1 MENFIKNKWFKII
14 VIAIIGIGLLS
25 GGAFFGYKAYK
36 TNQAQQVE
44 EKRLLAE
51 KEQKDQE
58 EAKAQQAALAKAQQE
73 IETLKQKQTEQEKK
87 PPQMV
92 IKETTTESDKLPQ
105 SLLDEILQRTVK
117 ITCTSST
124 LKSQGSGFIMIT
136 SEDSNVWYV
145 FTNAHVVLTGPP
157 EDNNCVV
164 GVPSKPDY
172 SISKNFNGEIVD
184 VNHKFPTIDKA
195 VLSVTGDR
203 GFKNGVSV
211 MPACKF
217 NDVKIGD
224 KITIV
229 GYPAFGGSSLTATE
243 GTISG
248 FQETQYGPIYKTS
261 AKIDSGNSGG
271 TAVDITK
278 KCFLGMPTWATQGTF
293 EGLGYI
299 QSWEMINTAN

>member
-1 MENFIKNKWFKII
+1 MKNQKGSILIPFFIVIILILGGYFGIQKYRNYQKGQVELNQKKQEEQQQKDLEVENLKKEVEALKNKKP
-14 VIAIIGIGLLS
+14 
-25 GGAFFGYKAYK
+25 
-36 TNQAQQVE
+36 QV
-44 EKRLLAE
+44 
-51 KEQKDQE
+51 
-58 EAKAQQAALAKAQQE
+58 
-73 IETLKQKQTEQEKK
+73 
-87 PPQMV
+87 V
-92 IKETTTESDKLPQ
+92 VKETTTESDKLPQ

-124 LKSQGSGFIMIT
+124 LQSQGSGFIMII
-136 SEDSNVWYV
+136 SEDSNSWYV
-145 FTNAHVVLTGPP
+145 FTNAHVVLVGPP

-164 GVPSKPDY
+164 GIPSKPDY
-172 SISKNFNGEIVD
+172 SINKNLNGVIAD
-184 VNHKFPTIDKA
+184 VSHKFPIIDKA
-195 VLSVTGDR
+195 VLSVAGDR
-203 GFKNGVSV
+203 GFKNGTSV

-217 NDVKIGD
+217 TDTKIGD
-224 KITIV
+224 KVIIV
-229 GYPAFGGSSLTATE
+229 GYPVFGGSSLTATE

-248 FQETQYGPIYKTS
+248 FEETQYGPIYKTS

>member
-1 MENFIKNKWFKII
+1 VGVLVIGGGSYVGIKQYQN
-14 VIAIIGIGLLS
+14 
-25 GGAFFGYKAYK
+25 Y
-36 TNQAQQVE
+36 QAKQIE
-44 EKRLLAE
+44 ETRQTQE
-51 KEQKDQE
+51 KEQLAQSNLKNQQE
-58 EAKAQQAALAKAQQE
+58 QLEKAQQE
-73 IETLKQKQTEQEKK
+73 IEALKQKQIEQENK
-87 PPQMV
+87 PSQII
-92 IKETTTESDKLPQ
+92 IKETTTESDKLSQ

-136 SEDSNVWYV
+136 SEDSNKWFV

-164 GVPSKPDY
+164 GFPSKPDY
-172 SISKNFNGEIVD
+172 SINKNFEGEIVD
-184 VNHKFPTIDKA
+184 VSHKFPAIDKA
-195 VLSVTGDR
+195 VLSVIGDR
-203 GFKNGVSV
+203 GFKNGTSL
-211 MPACKF
+211 MPTCKF
-217 NDVKIGD
+217 DDIKIGD

-248 FQETQYGPIYKTS
+248 FEETQYGYIYKTS

-271 TAVDITK
+271 TAINNTR

-299 QSWEMINTAN
+299 QSWEMINTSN